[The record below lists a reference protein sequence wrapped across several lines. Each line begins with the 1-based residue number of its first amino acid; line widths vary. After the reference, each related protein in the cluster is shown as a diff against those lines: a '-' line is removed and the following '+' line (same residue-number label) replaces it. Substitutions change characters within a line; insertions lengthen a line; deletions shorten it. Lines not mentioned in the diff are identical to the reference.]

1 MERLLILRLGSMGDV
16 VHALPAVHLLRRAL
30 PHVSLGWAIEER
42 WSELV
47 VARSTAPTSTPL
59 VDALHYINA
68 RAWRYAL
75 LSDETWREIIGEML
89 DLRAVRYDAVVDFQG
104 LWKSAALAAWSGAP
118 LRYGFDR
125 PRERPAGL
133 FYNRRVIAETPHVVE
148 QNMELA
154 LALAP
159 YAPRQVCFPL
169 PRDPQAEA
177 WCSDELRRRN
187 ISRFVVISPGAGW
200 GAKLWPA
207 KNFARVAQDLA
218 LSGFHAVVNYGPG
231 EDALARSVEEMSG
244 GAAQALLCSLGELI
258 TLLRCASLF
267 IGGDSGPTHLAAA
280 LGTPVVALFGPTD
293 PERNGPYGMRNIV
306 LRSPESLT
314 SYSHRA
320 RRDPGLVSITTTE
333 VVAAARRLLEIA

>member
-118 LRYGFDR
+118 LR
-125 PRERPAGL
+125 
-133 FYNRRVIAETPHVVE
+133 
-148 QNMELA
+148 
-154 LALAP
+154 
-159 YAPRQVCFPL
+159 
-169 PRDPQAEA
+169 
-177 WCSDELRRRN
+177 
-187 ISRFVVISPGAGW
+187 
-200 GAKLWPA
+200 
-207 KNFARVAQDLA
+207 
-218 LSGFHAVVNYGPG
+218 
-231 EDALARSVEEMSG
+231 
-244 GAAQALLCSLGELI
+244 
-258 TLLRCASLF
+258 
-267 IGGDSGPTHLAAA
+267 
-280 LGTPVVALFGPTD
+280 
-293 PERNGPYGMRNIV
+293 
-306 LRSPESLT
+306 
-314 SYSHRA
+314 
-320 RRDPGLVSITTTE
+320 
-333 VVAAARRLLEIA
+333 